1 VLNGGHVALRFGLK
15 SAGVTTFSLF
25 DMQGRAV
32 RTFNLGQRAAGAYSE
47 TLDVEGLSRGRYVG
61 VLRVGGKLVN
71 KSLLVKR

>member
-1 VLNGGHVALRFGLK
+1 
-15 SAGVTTFSLF
+15 
-25 DMQGRAV
+25 MQGRAV